1 MRVGSQEHAAA
12 SGETQGLTRSDHSP
26 QYGNGNG
33 EMASRSINLSMAS
46 KAMKLKLKGNI
57 REISERRQVGDAEEM
72 LSEQGSANRD
82 AWWKN
87 VGMEEGM

>member
-1 MRVGSQEHAAA
+1 MAAA
-12 SGETQGLTRSDHSP
+12 GPESQGLTRSQP
-26 QYGNGNG
+26 QYGNRS
-33 EMASRSINLSMAS
+33 MASRSINLSMAS
-46 KAMKLKLKGNI
+46 KAMKLKLKGSL

-72 LSEQGSANRD
+72 LSEGGSANRD